1 MNASEA
7 EMKLAKEMLKD
18 AELMLKKNRLRSL
31 VNRAYYGMFH
41 ATRAILLYLNIDCTS
56 HAGVINRF
64 GECVIKKGLAKE
76 ELAKSLHRGY
86 RLREKSD
93 YQPVSKISNEEAKAL
108 YDEAK
113 GFVREIE
120 RLLRQL
126 KREERN
132 KDGGGR

>member
-7 EMKLAKEMLKD
+7 EMKLAEEMLQD
-18 AELMLKKNRLRSL
+18 AELMLKENRLRSL

-41 ATRAILLYLNIDCTS
+41 ATRAILLYLGTDCTS
-56 HAGVINRF
+56 HAGAINKF

-76 ELAKSLHRGY
+76 ELAKSLHLGY

-93 YQPVSKISNEEAKAL
+93 YQPVSKINKEEAKAL
-108 YDEAK
+108 YNEAK

-120 RLLRQL
+120 KILRQL
-126 KREERN
+126 K
-132 KDGGGR
+132 GGENTK